1 MSVKQVL
8 SEALG
13 GIQGANQA
21 RGLHN
26 FIQEI
31 RLCSNPTQEQVI
43 SYKEVLARKPLMVVL
58 ATIIGRSRR
67 PVPLRNRT
75 RLVTGGLFA
84 NASRNFVSVPTRL
97 GTQQAARVCRHA
109 GTGR

>member
-31 RLCSNPTQEQVI
+31 RLCSNPTQEQVGP
-43 SYKEVLARKPLMVVL
+43 S
-58 ATIIGRSRR
+58 
-67 PVPLRNRT
+67 
-75 RLVTGGLFA
+75 
-84 NASRNFVSVPTRL
+84 SVPHPNRNSSRL
-97 GTQQAARVCRHA
+97 GRT
-109 GTGR
+109 GTWRKA

>member
-31 RLCSNPTQEQVI
+31 RLCSNPTQEQVGP
-43 SYKEVLARKPLMVVL
+43 S
-58 ATIIGRSRR
+58 
-67 PVPLRNRT
+67 
-75 RLVTGGLFA
+75 
-84 NASRNFVSVPTRL
+84 SVPHPNRNSRPSRAYRNMAKGIKTS
-97 GTQQAARVCRHA
+97 ASNSS
-109 GTGR
+109 

>member
-31 RLCSNPTQEQVI
+31 RLCSNPTQEQV
-43 SYKEVLARKPLMVVL
+43 S
-58 ATIIGRSRR
+58 ATHR
-67 PVPLRNRT
+67 VNRT
-75 RLVTGGLFA
+75 WL
-84 NASRNFVSVPTRL
+84 
-97 GTQQAARVCRHA
+97 
-109 GTGR
+109 